1 MSEEKKEEKNGVF
14 DLVEGLTSID
24 PRALA
29 DFKQAMT
36 QEVIPEIVKIVEER
50 RMLAAESRH
59 WQLKC

>member
-1 MSEEKKEEKNGVF
+1 MSDEKEEKKGVF
-14 DLVEGLTSID
+14 DLVEGLTVID
-24 PRALA
+24 PNALA
-29 DFKQAMT
+29 DFKQEMT

>member
-1 MSEEKKEEKNGVF
+1 MSDEKEEKKGVF
-14 DLVEGLTSID
+14 DLVEGLTAID
-24 PRALA
+24 PSALA
-29 DFKQAMT
+29 DFKQEMT

>member
-1 MSEEKKEEKNGVF
+1 MSEENKEEKNGVF